1 MKKNILKIIALV
13 LILTV
18 CCCGIYF
25 VYNRLTS
32 FSNLN
37 GQYQLASI
45 DEKDI
50 RSHKFLYDMID
61 RENELLNEAGI
72 SSDKLFELKNDISK
86 TLKEVGISG
95 KLNKIGASKDTLNE
109 IKEIVLAKLDKF
121 GTKSDALNTAKKNLS
136 NHIIKT
142 LEPSDLSIGV
152 DIDRNGKG
160 KVILEIKTRPT
171 EKTITDIK
179 ITANIQIVKEYSDEH
194 TTVKL
199 GDNYIIINDDVNFY
213 ASETK
218 ISDGTIVDEEN
229 TTVNIKDKTS
239 FGGELIYFFIESLGC
254 SYERIDGKNY
264 LVASFDY
271 KDFRDRDNTF
281 KLYFEKK

>member
-37 GQYQLASI
+37 GQYQLASL
-45 DEKDI
+45 DSKYI
-50 RSHKFLYDMID
+50 RSHKFLYDRID
-61 RENELLNEAGI
+61 SDLLKEAGI

-86 TLKEVGISG
+86 TLKEVGISD
-95 KLNKIGASKDTLNE
+95 KLNKIGASQDTLNE

-121 GTKSDALNTAKKNLS
+121 GTKSDALNNVKKNLS
-136 NHIIKT
+136 NHF
-142 LEPSDLSIGV
+142 EFPEFPDWSVSV
-152 DIDRNGKG
+152 DVDRNGKG
-160 KVILEIKTRPT
+160 KVIVEIKTSDSPN
-171 EKTITDIK
+171 EKIDAK
-179 ITANIQIVKEYSDEH
+179 ITANIQIVKEYNDEH
-194 TTVKL
+194 TIVKF
-199 GDNYIIINDDVNFY
+199 GDNYIIINDDVNL
-213 ASETK
+213 SETK
-218 ISDGTIVDEEN
+218 VSNGTIVDEKN
-229 TTVNIKDKTS
+229 ATVNIKDKTN
-239 FGGELIYFFIESLGC
+239 FGGELIYSFIEELGC

-271 KDFRDRDNTF
+271 KDFRDRDKAF